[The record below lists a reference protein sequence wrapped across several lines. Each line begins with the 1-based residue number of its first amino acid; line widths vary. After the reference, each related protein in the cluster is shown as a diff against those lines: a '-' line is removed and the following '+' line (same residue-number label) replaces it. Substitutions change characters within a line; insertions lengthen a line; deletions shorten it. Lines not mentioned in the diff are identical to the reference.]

1 MGKTLAEIG
10 NEISE
15 FITTNCEKLIQNI
28 EESEDVTKFT
38 HPVDNALTSLGFKTE
53 NMGKTALLGIL
64 IVTALTVVILLAN
77 ILSVLLSWNLIYF
90 GL

>member
-1 MGKTLAEIG
+1 MKEIG
-10 NEISE
+10 KDISD
-15 FITTNCEKLIQNI
+15 FITTTCEKLIQKI

-38 HPVDNALTSLGFKTE
+38 HPVDKALTSLGFKTE

-64 IVTALTVVILLAN
+64 IATALTVVILLAN

>member
-10 NEISE
+10 KDISD
-15 FITTNCEKLIQNI
+15 FITTTCEKLIQKI

-38 HPVDNALTSLGFKTE
+38 HPVDKALTSLGFKTE

-64 IVTALTVVILLAN
+64 IATALTVVILLAN